1 MTVGELTKYC
11 YDKIVIYTSVE
22 NKDNPNDYFKDL
34 YKGEVKN
41 IPKDLLESPIQC
53 FGARRVGITEICI

>member
-22 NKDNPNDYFKDL
+22 NKDNPNDCFKDL
-34 YKGEVKN
+34 YKGEKN
-41 IPKDLLESPIQC
+41 KIPNNLLDKPVQC
-53 FGARRVGITEICI
+53 FGARRVDVIEICI